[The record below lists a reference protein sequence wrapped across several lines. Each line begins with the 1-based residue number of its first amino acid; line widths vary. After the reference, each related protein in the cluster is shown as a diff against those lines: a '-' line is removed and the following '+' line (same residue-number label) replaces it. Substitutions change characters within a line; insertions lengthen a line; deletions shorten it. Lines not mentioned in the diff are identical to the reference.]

1 MVNKE
6 EHMVNKEEQG
16 IALLELRNID
26 KVFVTDGQGPVQACK
41 HVSLSVYRG
50 ESFGIVGESG
60 CGKTTLLRV
69 LLQLIPR
76 TGGDILWNGHSVV
89 NSSPAALRAYW
100 RHIQMVFQDSM
111 QAFNPRMRVGSIIC
125 EPLYNTG
132 RLPKGKTDEIAATYL
147 QMVGLD
153 ASLVRRYPH
162 EMSGGQRQ
170 RVAIARALAGEPD
183 IIVFDEATSALDVS
197 MQEAIAQLLV
207 KLQKEK
213 GLTYIFVAHDIAFVQ
228 RMCDRI
234 AVMYQGEIVELM
246 KASELEASVHPY
258 TKRLVSSV
266 YTLPDY
272 VVID

>member
-1 MVNKE
+1 
-6 EHMVNKEEQG
+6 MVNKEEQG
-16 IALLELRNID
+16 TALLELRNID
-26 KVFVTDGQGPVQACK
+26 KVFVADGQEPVQACK
-41 HVSLSVYRG
+41 NVSLSVYRG

-76 TGGDILWNGHSVV
+76 TGGDILWNGHSVA

-100 RHIQMVFQDSM
+100 RHVQMVFQDST
-111 QAFNPRMRVGSIIC
+111 QAFNPRMRVGAIIC

-132 RLPKGKTDEIAATYL
+132 RLPKGKTYEIAETYL
-147 QMVGLD
+147 QMVGLEP
-153 ASLVRRYPH
+153 SLARRYPH

-234 AVMYQGEIVELM
+234 AVMYRGEVVELM